1 MITTTL
7 CNTMGPMLL
16 CFLYRSQLDALVMI
30 FFLVQLFFFPLSLFL
45 CFDLLILF
53 LFSFA
58 FLTLF
63 LILFS
68 IFLFFSFCLVDFVL
82 LMFHFPSSLTYLTVF
97 LLVWF
102 LSVHDVLESIVQILS
117 HVKKV
122 EKYLQVMCFRPHI
135 FLYLFI
141 LLIIDFSLYSPQAS
155 IPTIR

>member
-1 MITTTL
+1 
-7 CNTMGPMLL
+7 MLL

-45 CFDLLILF
+45 CFDLLICFYFRSVFLLYF
-53 LFSFA
+53 LFCFRYF
-58 FLTLF
+58 FL
-63 LILFS
+63 
-68 IFLFFSFCLVDFVL
+68 FSFCLVDFVL
-82 LMFHFPSSLTYLTVF
+82 LLFHFPSSLTYLTVV

-102 LSVHDVLESIVQILS
+102 LSPHDVLESIVQILS